1 MTELETVTMG
11 NCFMNFAP
19 MGSMEMGPHGER
31 TEKFCLLFKM
41 GE

>member
-19 MGSMEMGPHGER
+19 MGSMEMGPPWGENR
-31 TEKFCLLFKM
+31 EVLFVI
-41 GE
+41 